1 MGFSSLGLM
10 RPLRGSEGQSLLL
23 TRFAQP
29 LQTRT
34 QSARLFASDAPAG
47 EQKQGTSEKAEQPQS
62 QEQPEQQ
69 QQQQQQQQPAEAQ
82 EKKIKELEAALAQ
95 SKDDLLR
102 SLAERENLVRISNN
116 NVENAKL
123 YGIKGFAEG
132 MLEVADNLER
142 ALESVPPEKRE
153 LEDVKALYEGVAMT
167 EKITLQ
173 IFSKY
178 GIKKFKP
185 LNEKFDPKKHSALF
199 EVQDTSKP
207 SGTIVFVQAAGYSL
221 HDRLLRPAQ
230 VGVIATHPETEQ
242 QQGGQGQPAGATP
255 GDSTP
260 Q

>member
-1 MGFSSLGLM
+1 MNRL
-10 RPLRGSEGQSLLL
+10 RPLQVSAGQSFLL

-34 QSARLFASDAPAG
+34 QHARLFASDAPG
-47 EQKQGTSEKAEQPQS
+47 EQKPETSEKAEQQPQPQAQS
-62 QEQPEQQ
+62 D
-69 QQQQQQQQPAEAQ
+69 QQQQQQQPSPQEAN
-82 EKKIKELEAALAQ
+82 EKKIKELEATLAQ
-95 SKDDLLR
+95 TKDDLLR

-142 ALESVPPEKRE
+142 ALESVPAEKRGG
-153 LEDVKALYEGVAMT
+153 EDIKALYEGVAMT

-178 GIKKFKP
+178 GIKKFRP
-185 LNEKFDPKKHSALF
+185 IGEKFDPKKHSALF
-199 EVQDTSKP
+199 EVQDTTKP
-207 SGTIVFVQAAGYSL
+207 SGTVVLVQAPGYSL

-230 VGVIATHPETEQ
+230 VGVIATHETEQ
-242 QQGGQGQPAGATP
+242 QQQGQQGSGTEDNTP
-255 GDSTP
+255 H
-260 Q
+260 